1 MKTSY
6 EMKGKQLL
14 WLLFGLV
21 ALEILLS
28 ATVSGYAVSSKALAV
43 IITSPDKGQQ
53 VPVSKNLLISGISSA
68 NGTNNCIT
76 LSHIRK
82 P

>member
-28 ATVSGYAVSSKALAV
+28 ATVSGYAISSKVLDV
-43 IITSPDKGQQ
+43 SITSPETGQQ
-53 VPVSKNLLISGISSA
+53 VPVSRFQLAKIS
-68 NGTNNCIT
+68 
-76 LSHIRK
+76 
-82 P
+82 

>member
-28 ATVSGYAVSSKALAV
+28 ATVSGYAISSKVLDV
-43 IITSPDKGQQ
+43 SITSSETGQK
-53 VPVSKNLLISGISSA
+53 VPVSRFQSAGSS
-68 NGTNNCIT
+68 
-76 LSHIRK
+76 
-82 P
+82 

>member
-28 ATVSGYAVSSKALAV
+28 ATVSGYAISSKVLDV
-43 IITSPDKGQQ
+43 SITSPKTGQQ
-53 VPVSKNLLISGISSA
+53 VPVSRFQLAKIS
-68 NGTNNCIT
+68 
-76 LSHIRK
+76 
-82 P
+82 